1 MALVDGSGNPIR
13 SGSGGVVSSGSGG
26 GGGGGDGQV
35 RAARAAEVARIK
47 SSQAQS
53 QAAAVERADK
63 AATMQALA
71 QQQAAAAQAQ
81 AAMAAAR
88 RPQEQNTR
96 AAAPTVF
103 QRSSPAV
110 PSMNPNQVNQPYY
123 SPYQDQPTMFQN
135 SNLPFGGMAGK
146 LGGMLGQDNYFGGL
160 LSAYGQM
167 NPLGAYA
174 NQHTYGMNQDV
185 SEAYLK
191 EEQSNPNWDRMSEA
205 NRVQAAKDA
214 VYGSRESQIPRPS
227 NFRPEQWEQM
237 TQGQKQY
244 MSGVATSTNG
254 VQDMGGSGGAFAG
267 QAGMGNEGGGGGN
280 MMNSFLGGQLPMPF
294 YGDQLPQ
301 PPIEGYGARDYS
313 GSGGTFKPITF
324 RSGTGNSDPYAG
336 LSNMAQQGQGMFNVA
351 GQDALQSA
359 DQFNYNFDPQ
369 QAGRDLFNERS
380 SLLEPA
386 FAQQRAKNLE
396 QMQGLGRIGL
406 QLSGEGLGAGEDSGM
421 MNPDMFGMNAAQ
433 SQALAGLSAQSTQD
447 AFGQEVQR
455 AGLDLSQFNTN
466 QVTDQQRY
474 ANLMGTGQSML
485 TGSMLEPQVRAQLL
499 AQQQTQQGLDQ
510 SYEIDRYNADTSR
523 LTGQAQ
529 ANQANYQPDPW
540 LSAGIGLGTSFL
552 GTEAGGGWLSG
563 IGGDIWDFFT

>member
-1 MALVDGSGNPIR
+1 MADPRGENNPHGGYANR
-13 SGSGGVVSSGSGG
+13 NTGAGGYNNPSGGRDANDRGN
-26 GGGGGDGQV
+26 GDG
-35 RAARAAEVARIK
+35 AARAAAQEAARQNAVIAQREEAARVE
-47 SSQAQS
+47 QARS
-53 QAAAVERADK
+53 QAAI
-63 AATMQALA
+63 
-71 QQQAAAAQAQ
+71 AAAQAQ

-135 SNLPFGGMAGK
+135 AGLPFGGMAGRF
-146 LGGMLGQDNYFGGL
+146 GEELGQDNYFGGL
-160 LSAYGQM
+160 LSAYGQI
-167 NPLGAYA
+167 NPLGSIA
-174 NQHTYGMNQDV
+174 NQTTYGMNDQARQ
-185 SEAYLK
+185 EYLRQ
-191 EEQSNPNWDRMSEA
+191 ESTNPDWDRMSEA
-205 NRVQAAKDA
+205 DRVSLARKPQLDNQLPNAYIGGGQGRPNEAQLNA
-214 VYGSRESQIPRPS
+214 MRPENISESQWAGLPMEMKS
-227 NFRPEQWEQM
+227 SLAQS
-237 TQGQKQY
+237 
-244 MSGVATSTNG
+244 SGM
-254 VQDMGGSGGAFAG
+254 MG
-267 QAGMGNEGGGGGN
+267 GGGGGN
-280 MMNSFLGGQLPMPF
+280 MMNSFVGGQLPDIGM
-294 YGDQLPQ
+294 GT
-301 PPIEGYGARDYS
+301 GRDYQPT
-313 GSGGTFKPITF
+313 GGTFKPITF

-336 LSNMAQQGQGMFNVA
+336 LSDMAQQGQGMFNVA

-369 QAGRDLFNERS
+369 AAGQRLFNERS

-386 FAQQRAKNLE
+386 FAQQRAQNLE

-406 QLSGEGLGAGEDSGM
+406 QLSGEGLGAGENSGM

-485 TGSMLEPQVRAQLL
+485 TGSMIEPQMRAELL
-499 AQQQTQQGLDQ
+499 TQGRQQQALDQ
-510 SYEIDRYNADTSR
+510 NYELGRYNADTAR
-523 LTGQAQ
+523 ITGQAQ

-540 LSAGIGLGTSFL
+540 LSAGVGLGTSFL
-552 GTEAGGGWLSG
+552 GTDAGSGWLSG
-563 IGGDIWDFFT
+563 VGGDIWDFFT

>member
-47 SSQAQS
+47 ASQAQS

-71 QQQAAAAQAQ
+71 QQQQAAAAAQAQ

-267 QAGMGNEGGGGGN
+267 QAGMGNEGGGGN
-280 MMNSFLGGQLPMPF
+280 MMNSFLGGQLPELNM
-294 YGDQLPQ
+294 GM
-301 PPIEGYGARDYS
+301 GRDYQPT
-313 GSGGTFKPITF
+313 GGTFKPITF
-324 RSGTGNSDPYAG
+324 RSGTGNPDPYAG
-336 LSNMAQQGQGMFNVA
+336 LSDMAQQGQGMFNVA
-351 GQDALQSA
+351 GQDALQAA

-369 QAGRDLFNERS
+369 AAGQRLFDERS

-563 IGGDIWDFFT
+563 VGGDIWDFFT